1 MPETGTDALTRSL
14 TGREFLLVPRTRV
27 RFWLPVLLLLIAGAG
42 YAAYATGTGVL
53 PGGQAQVGDD
63 GNAREVIRLKSENQ
77 VLARELDE
85 IKMAQAHDKAALAAL
100 QKDYAEQV
108 EALRQANRNLA
119 FYRKNVPGA
128 PASNP

>member
-53 PGGQAQVGDD
+53 PGVQAQVGDD